1 MKRIIPILISL
12 VMLLSGC
19 ASQPDY
25 SKSEYT
31 GNWQAVKFVSD
42 DIDVSSEMKE
52 ADAQNSELSQ
62 RLIKAGILLPN
73 GKINLAGMSNSN
85 DLSTT
90 TLVLKKDGVSVMTVS
105 GRKTTGYWEET
116 KDGIVI
122 IGRTRKYKAKK
133 NKDGTITVKR
143 YGATITYQKL

>member
-19 ASQPDY
+19 ASKTDF

-42 DIDVSSEMKE
+42 DIDVSTQMQEV
-52 ADAQNSELSQ
+52 DAQNSELTK
-62 RLIKAGILLPN
+62 RLIKAGILLPS
-73 GKINLAGMSNSN
+73 GKINLAGLSNTN

-90 TLVLKKDGVSVMTVS
+90 TLSLKKNGVSVMTVS

-116 KDGIVI
+116 EDAIII
-122 IGRTRKYKAKK
+122 IGRTREYKAKK

-143 YGATITYQKL
+143 YGATITYQKQ